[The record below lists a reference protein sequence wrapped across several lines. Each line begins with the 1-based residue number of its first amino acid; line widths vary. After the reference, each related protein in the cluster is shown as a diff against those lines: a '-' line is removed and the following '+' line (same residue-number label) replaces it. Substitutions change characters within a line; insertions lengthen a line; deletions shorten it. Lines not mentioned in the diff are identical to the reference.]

1 MDTAALITAFWT
13 LFIIIDP
20 PGLAPLYIATTQGMP
35 EARRRAIG
43 RRACITA
50 AVLMLVFLIVGERL
64 LTFIGISIPAFRIAG
79 GILLFLTALDMLFER
94 RQARREHAAEDVAE
108 VGADHEHDPSVFPL
122 AIPLIMGPGA
132 ITTIILFSGRAT
144 GVAEYAAIAGVI
156 LANLVI
162 VYLTFLAAPWIERVL
177 GRTGINVLT
186 RVLGMLLAALAMQ
199 FVIDG
204 ILTSGLVG

>member
-1 MDTAALITAFWT
+1 MDTAALITAFTT

-43 RRACITA
+43 RRACVTA
-50 AVLMLVFLIVGERL
+50 GVLMLVFLVLGERL

-94 RQARREHAAEDVAE
+94 RQARREHNAGD
-108 VGADHEHDPSVFPL
+108 GADPGHDPSVFPL
-122 AIPLIMGPGA
+122 AIPLIVGPGA
-132 ITTIILFSGRAT
+132 ITTIILFSGRAD
-144 GVAEYAAIAGVI
+144 GISDYAAIAGVI
-156 LANLVI
+156 FANLVI
-162 VYLTFLAAPWIERVL
+162 VWLTFLAAPVIERAL

-186 RVLGMLLAALAMQ
+186 RILGMLLAALAMQ

-204 ILTSGLVG
+204 ILTSGLVD

>member
-1 MDTAALITAFWT
+1 MDTAALITAFTT

-20 PGLAPLYIATTQGMP
+20 PGLAPLYIATTQGVP

-50 AVLMLVFLIVGERL
+50 AILMLVFLVLGERL
-64 LTFIGISIPAFRIAG
+64 LSFIGISIPAFRIAG

-94 RQARREHAAEDVAE
+94 RQARREHNAED
-108 VGADHEHDPSVFPL
+108 GADPGHDPSVFPL
-122 AIPLIMGPGA
+122 AIPLIVGPGA
-132 ITTIILFSGRAT
+132 ITTIILFSGRAQ
-144 GVAEYAAIAGVI
+144 GPAEYAAIAGVI
-156 LANLVI
+156 LANVAI
-162 VYLTFLAAPWIERVL
+162 VWLTFLAAPTIERAL

-186 RVLGMLLAALAMQ
+186 RILGMLLAALAMQ

-204 ILTSGLVG
+204 ILTSGLVD